1 MGFVFVWGKATD
13 TAVGRGVFLSAKLAN
28 ISWRVGLVVFQA
40 CNDFVKFVAIFTV
53 GNISF

>member
-13 TAVGRGVFLSAKLAN
+13 TAVGSGVFLSVKLAN
-28 ISWRVGLVVFQA
+28 ISWRVGRVVFQA